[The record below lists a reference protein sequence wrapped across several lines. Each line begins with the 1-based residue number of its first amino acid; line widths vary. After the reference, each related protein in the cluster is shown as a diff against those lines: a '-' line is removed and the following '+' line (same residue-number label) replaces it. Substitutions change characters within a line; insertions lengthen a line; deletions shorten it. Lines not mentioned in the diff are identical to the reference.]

1 MPQLPGKFCDEQF
14 AGVASLFP
22 LPGLVVFPNAVQAL
36 HIFEPR
42 YRQMLADSLRGDKLL
57 AMATLADG
65 WEGMYDGQP
74 PVSSSICLGQIASHS
89 LLEDGCSNV
98 LLMGLRRARIVSEL
112 PTDRLYRQANVE
124 IIPDVYPAN
133 CDSQRC
139 TLQKELVEEF
149 KSVMP
154 KSALV
159 ADQLI
164 QTMDSTLSLGALTDL
179 IGYSLRLPTE
189 AKLRLLADDDVDARA
204 RFLLEQIRQWGR
216 DEGTDSPTDAGQ
228 TRRGF
233 PPDFSSN

>member
-14 AGVASLFP
+14 SGVASLFP

-65 WEGMYDGQP
+65 WEGMYEGKP
-74 PVSSSICLGQIASHS
+74 PVSSSVCLGQIASHS

-112 PTDRLYRQANVE
+112 PSDRLYRQANIE
-124 IIPDVYPAN
+124 IVQDVYPDN

-139 TLQKELVEEF
+139 TLQNDLVEEF

-154 KSALV
+154 KSAMV

-164 QTMDSTLSLGALTDL
+164 QTMDSALSLGALTDL
-179 IGYSLRLPTE
+179 ISYSLRLPTE

-204 RFLLEQIRQWGR
+204 RFLLEQIRQWDR
-216 DEGTDSPTDAGQ
+216 EDDADSPADVRRP
-228 TRRGF
+228 RRGF